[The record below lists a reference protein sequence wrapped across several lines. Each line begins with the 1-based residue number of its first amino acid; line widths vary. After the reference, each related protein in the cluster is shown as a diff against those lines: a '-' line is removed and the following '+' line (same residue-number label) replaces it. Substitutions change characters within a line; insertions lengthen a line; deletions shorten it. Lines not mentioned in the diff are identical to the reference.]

1 MISVKGLA
9 LDGSLILAPM
19 AGYTDSVYRRIARRH
34 GAALTVTELI
44 SAEGIVRLNKK
55 TKKLLHFTDAERPLG
70 IQIFGNSPEVMG
82 EAARAVG
89 EMGPDLIDINMGC
102 CSQKVCQSG
111 MGAALLKD
119 PAALGRIAE
128 SVVKSVR
135 LPVSAKIRIG
145 WDFASRNYREVVS
158 ALEGAGVDFITVH
171 GRTRSQMYSGEADW
185 DIIGEIASASR
196 LPIVGNGDIGSHGEA
211 LRRLAESG
219 CAAVMVG
226 RGAVGNPWVFSGKA
240 PSFAEVVEQVKE
252 HLAMMVD
259 YYGDYG
265 IIISRKHLVKY
276 LHGFHN
282 AAKARQSLL
291 AATGLAEVCAML
303 DSLRDELEPP
313 NKV

>member
-240 PSFAEVVEQVKE
+240 PS
-252 HLAMMVD
+252 
-259 YYGDYG
+259 
-265 IIISRKHLVKY
+265 
-276 LHGFHN
+276 
-282 AAKARQSLL
+282 
-291 AATGLAEVCAML
+291 
-303 DSLRDELEPP
+303 
-313 NKV
+313 